1 MTKVMFIQLAAGLFF
16 GGALGAAMGYFGK
29 CTTGACPLTANPWR
43 GAFFGATLGGVF
55 AFSAGSTRPPKP
67 ASDGES
73 ATIHIDNA
81 ADFERYVLKAEQPV
95 LVDFYSNS
103 CPPCRRLAPTID
115 ELAAQYQDRAVVCKI
130 KVDHARE
137 LANRYGIQA
146 IPAVLFFVNGEPV
159 RRLVGL
165 QPRDT
170 YTKILDELIG

>member
-29 CTTGACPLTANPWR
+29 CSTGACPLTANPWR
-43 GAFFGATLGGVF
+43 GAFVGATLGGVF
-55 AFSAGSTRPPKP
+55 AFSAGSTRLPKS
-67 ASDGES
+67 AGEGEV
-73 ATIHIDNA
+73 ATVHIDNPD
-81 ADFERYVLKAEQPV
+81 DFQRCVLEAEQPV

-115 ELAAQYQDRAVVCKI
+115 ELATQYQGRAVVCKV

-137 LANRYGIQA
+137 LASRYGIQA
-146 IPAVLFFVNGEPV
+146 IPAVLFFINGEPV

-170 YTKILDELIG
+170 YTQTLDELIN

>member
-1 MTKVMFIQLAAGLFF
+1 MTKVMFIQLAAGLFL
-16 GGALGAAMGYFGK
+16 GGALGAVMGYFGR
-29 CTTGACPLTANPWR
+29 CSNGACPLTANPWR

-55 AFSAGSTRPPKP
+55 AFSVRSTRATGPI
-67 ASDGES
+67 SDGT
-73 ATIHIDNA
+73 AAVLHIDNTD
-81 ADFERYVLKAEQPV
+81 DFERYVLKATQPV

-115 ELAAQYQDRAVVCKI
+115 ELASQYKDRAVVCKV

-137 LANRYGIQA
+137 LAGRYGIQA

-170 YTKILDELIG
+170 YTKILDELIN